1 MIKARKRITAGLLAF
16 AFLATSVFTMP
27 ITAKAASS
35 LQKISASTAIDAKY
49 SFSPRFIQGVTYL
62 EPFGDTAKYSYA
74 DDLWRWENNN
84 YVELS
89 SSVYYPIR
97 VTSSSQKGKIGVWYR
112 NVGEYQGNMLDMK
125 ITVTGWGEVR
135 NPKTLSTSQ
144 GSKTAYPGFF
154 FLKNNIDIQTVYG
167 YVKSPTY
174 RVEFY
179 NKAGNKVAVSGHI
192 TFCDLDGGEYVTH
205 SGFTN
210 AYALTTSPLAI
221 QGSKITQNTTTSVN
235 GADRN
240 YFTTVT
246 FDNKSY
252 IDYGYGNK
260 TDSENFSTVVRNNKT
275 IYGYMFSGDSIAR
288 FNTPAPIK
296 SGPASVVAG
305 DDVSYNVSF
314 TVPKQPSDYLYS
326 KFVLSDTLPNGL
338 KYKSFSVAD
347 DTGKDVTS
355 NFTGSI
361 NGQEFTLSA
370 KNLSSSSFYFKGYT
384 VTINATCEDKDYK
397 DQQGSDGKVILKNQA
412 KITAQNTSTPET
424 KTSNTVNTEVKFKI
438 TTSTDGNGS
447 ISVHKSNG
455 TIDPTSISGG
465 TYVFVKTEPNAGYKE
480 DKLYIDG
487 DDNLSNHFY
496 NITSNHT
503 VYATFTPETDRVV
516 SLEKWI
522 HKDDV
527 NMANGTPTVIFK
539 LEGTDLNGKKHTYY
553 ASQELDERMLEGD
566 YYIFKIGFS
575 GLTAGTYTASE
586 IKTSRYALDSV
597 YEKKFNFDLG
607 ENEYIKLDDDV
618 LNCDLVNNQNIKGK
632 FLNKRTIIQGFSHN
646 DLKVNVF
653 GSGNTPV
660 K

>member
-1 MIKARKRITAGLLAF
+1 MIKARKRIAAGLLAF

-35 LQKISASTAIDAKY
+35 FEKVTASTVIDNKY
-49 SFSPRFIQGVTYL
+49 SFSPRFITGVTTM
-62 EPFGDTAKYSYA
+62 ETFGATSTYE
-74 DDLWRWENNN
+74 DDCWATNENLTYNSTFKP
-84 YVELS
+84 VRL
-89 SSVYYPIR
+89 
-97 VTSSSQKGKIGVWYR
+97 TSNSQKGKVGAIYH
-112 NVGEYQGNMLDMK
+112 NVGEYKGKQVDLK
-125 ITVTGWGEVR
+125 ITIMDWDELKD
-135 NPKTLSTSQ
+135 PYMITS
-144 GSKTAYPGFF
+144 KNKMAYPSISFNG
-154 FLKNNIDIQTVYG
+154 KNISVTSSNPSVKRPVYRFEFQQNGKTISLAGHMTFTDVDVSQYVDSNTFDKG
-167 YVKSPTY
+167 YLTSNTELMVS
-174 RVEFY
+174 
-179 NKAGNKVAVSGHI
+179 GNKVYS
-192 TFCDLDGGEYVTH
+192 
-205 SGFTN
+205 
-210 AYALTTSPLAI
+210 
-221 QGSKITQNTTTSVN
+221 NTN
-235 GADRN
+235 GADMSPSDTRYWVTYTWEGS
-240 YFTTVT
+240 YFEYAFNDQQTDDRDFSKKVSFRGMSTMNVT
-246 FDNKSY
+246 
-252 IDYGYGNK
+252 
-260 TDSENFSTVVRNNKT
+260 
-275 IYGYMFSGDSIAR
+275 GDSLAR
-288 FNTPAPIK
+288 FDTPAPIK

-412 KITAQNTSTPET
+412 SITAQNTSTPET

-455 TIDPTSISGG
+455 TIDPTSIPGG
-465 TYVFVKTEPNAGYKE
+465 TDAFVKTEPKAGYKE

-516 SLEKWI
+516 VLEKWI

-527 NMANGTPTVIFK
+527 NIANGTPTVIFK

-553 ASQELDERMLEGD
+553 ESQELDERMLEGD
-566 YYIFKIGFS
+566 YYIFKTGFS

-586 IKTSRYALDSV
+586 VKTSRYALDSV

-607 ENEYIKLDDDV
+607 ENEYIKLDGDV

-632 FLNKRTIIQGFSHN
+632 FLNKRTKIQGFSHN

-653 GSGNTPV
+653 GGGTSPV